1 MESVRIVCTNAYN
14 RGDDP
19 MRIHIVQ
26 KGDTVGKLAD
36 KYDLS
41 LNQIKQA
48 NSTITNPDVLMPGM
62 KVKIPSPTVAVR
74 KETSVKEPNK
84 EPKKP
89 LLNKKEKLEP
99 LKKPATNTTEL
110 DSMSAL
116 KTLAQPPKSAS
127 YSSEPKPLP
136 PKQACSSC
144 GTYPKTPPHVPNQQ
158 VSATNQSISPQSMNE
173 THYMQEMAGNSPSL
187 MNQWSTTNESS
198 SVESMMN
205 STNGNHH
212 APMQQGMGGNHH
224 APMQQGMGGNHHAP
238 MQQGMGGNH
247 HAPMQQGMGGN
258 HHAPMQQGM
267 GGNHHAPMQQ
277 GMGGNHHAPMQQG
290 MGGNHHAPMQQGMGG
305 NHHAPMQQG
314 MGGNHHA
321 PMQQG
326 MGGNHHAP
334 MQQGMGGNYHA
345 PMQQGMGGNHHA
357 PMQQGMGGNHHAP
370 MQQGMGGNHQAP
382 MQQGMGGNHHA
393 PMQQGMGGNHHAP
406 MQQGMGNQQPPP
418 TFVKKDGQWNSA
430 NQSWFYPQMDS
441 YAPQIEQYGHTQN
454 EYGYREASAHNQA
467 PQWETMH
474 GMQASYAPYE
484 PKEQVNNYD
493 EKDTHE
499 D

>member
-1 MESVRIVCTNAYN
+1 
-14 RGDDP
+14 

-110 DSMSAL
+110 DSISAL

-158 VSATNQSISPQSMNE
+158 VNATNQSISPQSMNE
-173 THYMQEMAGNSPSL
+173 THYMQEMTGNSPSL

-247 HAPMQQGMGGN
+247 HASMQQGLGGN
-258 HHAPMQQGM
+258 HHASMQQGL
-267 GGNHHAPMQQ
+267 
-277 GMGGNHHAPMQQG
+277 
-290 MGGNHHAPMQQGMGG
+290 
-305 NHHAPMQQG
+305 
-314 MGGNHHA
+314 
-321 PMQQG
+321 
-326 MGGNHHAP
+326 
-334 MQQGMGGNYHA
+334 
-345 PMQQGMGGNHHA
+345 
-357 PMQQGMGGNHHAP
+357 
-370 MQQGMGGNHQAP
+370 
-382 MQQGMGGNHHA
+382 
-393 PMQQGMGGNHHAP
+393 
-406 MQQGMGNQQPPP
+406 GNQQQPP

-454 EYGYREASAHNQA
+454 EYGYREASAHNQV